1 MLKIEHLKK
10 RFGNQPVLDDINLEV
25 DKGEIVCIIGQSGG
39 GKSVILKHVIGL
51 MIPDGGRILIDG
63 EEISSP
69 TKKPSDFETVR
80 KRLGM
85 LFQGAALFDSK
96 DVGEN
101 LAFPLREHTDYS
113 EEKIAQIV
121 AEALEMVGLQ
131 PGFRVKMPSELSGG
145 MRGRVGLARALVMRP
160 EIMLYDEPTS
170 ALDPIMTDKINDLI
184 LSLRERLG
192 MTSVVV
198 THDMAS
204 AYKIA
209 DKIAMI
215 YEGKIIFSGTPAEI
229 RASRNPYIQQFIRGQ
244 RKLHYVAGSEPD
256 EGSGLTRSVDVGEI
270 RQRVTLDRKLRRD
283 RSFDAASRD
292 ALTGLMGF
300 QQFATVLKDEIERSV
315 VEQDPIALTLFGI
328 DMLKDLGDRF
338 GQQFCEVI
346 VREVGRKL
354 GLTTRGA
361 DSAGRFSSDEFGLIL
376 TKADPDSLGK
386 TVDHVR
392 KRLMDMS
399 IKAPDGN
406 YVHPVIS
413 AGACMCSEI
422 SASPDLLS
430 KACGQ
435 ALLRARK
442 NGGNRVEVMELP
454 KSA

>member
-10 RFGNQPVLDDINLEV
+10 RFGNQPVLDDINLAI
-25 DKGEIVCIIGQSGG
+25 DKGEVVCIIGQSGG

-69 TKKPSDFETVR
+69 TKKPSDFEKVR
-80 KRLGM
+80 RRLGM

-113 EEKIAQIV
+113 EQKINEII

-131 PGFRVKMPSELSGG
+131 PSFRLKMPSELSGG
-145 MRGRVGLARALVMRP
+145 MKSRVGLARALVMRP

-184 LSLRERLG
+184 LSLRDRLG

-198 THDMAS
+198 THDIAS
-204 AYKIA
+204 AYKVA

-215 YEGKIIFSGTPAEI
+215 YEGKIIFAGTPAEI

-244 RKLHYVAGSEPD
+244 RKLHYVAGAEPD
-256 EGSGLTRSVDVGEI
+256 ESPGLSRQFDVTEI
-270 RQRVTLDRKLRRD
+270 RQRLTLDRKLRRD
-283 RSFDAASRD
+283 RSFDAAARD

-300 QQFATVLKDEIERSV
+300 QQFSTVLKDEIERSM
-315 VEQDPIALTLFGI
+315 VEQDPIALALFGI
-328 DMLKDLGDRF
+328 DMLEEVGDRF
-338 GQQFCEVI
+338 GQQFCEVVI
-346 VREVGRKL
+346 REVGRKL
-354 GLTTRGA
+354 SLSTRGA

-376 TKADPDSLGK
+376 TRIQPEVLAT
-386 TVDHVR
+386 TVEHVR
-392 KRLMDMS
+392 KRLMEIS
-399 IKAPDGN
+399 IKAPDGG
-406 YVHPVIS
+406 YLHPAIS
-413 AGACMCSEI
+413 AGACMCSETCA
-422 SASPDLLS
+422 SADVLS
-430 KACGQ
+430 HSAGQ
-435 ALLRARK
+435 ALVRAK
-442 NGGNRVEVMELP
+442 QNGGNRVEVMELP
-454 KSA
+454 KSQ